1 MLLFLFL
8 LVGERVG
15 FVLLYWIIVF
25 AFLGSVTSVPVVVKL
40 GKKGTKPSQ
49 ILKIILF
56 YTYQVPISFSTA
68 TTLFI

>member
-40 GKKGTKPSQ
+40 GKKGTKPLQ

>member
-25 AFLGSVTSVPVVVKL
+25 AFFGLVTSVPVVVKL
-40 GKKGTKPSQ
+40 GKKGTKP
-49 ILKIILF
+49 
-56 YTYQVPISFSTA
+56 
-68 TTLFI
+68 